1 MKKNIAIIMG
11 GYSSE
16 VEISLKSGEVVY
28 QNISKE
34 KYNTYK
40 IHILKEKWVLVDD
53 DGNEFPINKHDFS
66 TQINGEKINFD
77 CVFNA
82 IHGNPGEDGT
92 ILAYF
97 ELIGL
102 KHTSAPFYQMALTF
116 NKRDCLSVVKQYGI
130 KTAVSYFLNEGDDI
144 NVDEIIARVGLPC
157 FVKPNNAGSSFGIS
171 KAKTAEEMIPA
182 IEKAF
187 KEDSQI
193 LIEAFLDGP
202 EITIGVFNYKGKIK
216 VLPMTEIIS
225 ENEFFDY
232 EAKYLGKSQ
241 EITPARISD
250 EIHQKLE
257 KIAAYVYKILN
268 MSGFSRSE
276 YILVNDEPYFLEMNT
291 VPGLT
296 TASLIPQQAEAAGI
310 SLEELFHNAIEMA
323 LSNKK

>member
-16 VEISLKSGEVVY
+16 VEISLKSGQVVY
-28 QNISKE
+28 ENISKE

-40 IHILKEKWVLVDD
+40 IHILKDKWVLVDD
-53 DGNEFPINKHDFS
+53 FENEFPINKHDFS
-66 TQINGEKINFD
+66 TEINDEKINFD

-82 IHGNPGEDGT
+82 IHGHPGEDGT
-92 ILAYF
+92 LLAYF

-130 KTAVSYFLNEGDDI
+130 KTAKSYFLNKGDNI
-144 NVDEIIARVGLPC
+144 KVDEIIARVGLPC

-171 KAKTAEEMIPA
+171 KAKTTSEMIPA

-193 LIEAFLDGP
+193 LIEEFLDGP
-202 EITIGVFNYKGKIK
+202 EITIGVIEYKGKIK
-216 VLPMTEIIS
+216 VLPMTEIVS

-232 EAKYLGKSQ
+232 DAKYLGKSQ
-241 EITPARISD
+241 EITPARISP
-250 EIHQKLE
+250 EIHKKLE
-257 KIAAYVYKILN
+257 KIASHVYQILN

-276 YILVNDEPYFLEMNT
+276 YILVNGEPYFLEMNT

-296 TASLIPQQAEAAGI
+296 TESIIPQQAEAAGI
-310 SLEELFHNAIEMA
+310 SLEKLFHNAIEMA
-323 LSNKK
+323 LNHNS

>member
-16 VEISLKSGEVVY
+16 VDISIKSGNIVY

-34 KYNTYK
+34 IYNTYK
-40 IHILKEKWVLVDD
+40 VHILKNKWVLVDND
-53 DGNEFPINKHDFS
+53 LTEYPINKHDFS
-66 TQINGEKINFD
+66 SEINGKKINFD
-77 CVFNA
+77 VVFNA

-97 ELIGL
+97 DLIGI

-116 NKRDCLSVVKQYGI
+116 NKRDCLSVVKQFGI
-130 KTAVSYFLNEGDDI
+130 KTANSYFLNNGDKI
-144 NVDEIIARVGLPC
+144 NVDDIINKVGLPC

-171 KAKTAEEMIPA
+171 KAKKKSEIIPA

-187 KEDSQI
+187 KEDSEI

-202 EITIGVFNYKGKIK
+202 EITIGVIEFNNKIK
-216 VLPMTEIIS
+216 VLPMTEIVTD
-225 ENEFFDY
+225 NDFFDY
-232 EAKYLGKSQ
+232 EAKYFGKSE
-241 EITPARISD
+241 EITPAEISD
-250 EIHQKLE
+250 ELHEKLE
-257 KIAAYVYKILN
+257 KVAVQVYEILN
-268 MSGFSRSE
+268 MRGFSRAE
-276 YILVNDEPYFLEMNT
+276 YIIVNNEPYFLEINS

-296 TASLIPQQAEAAGI
+296 SESLIPQQAAEAGI

-323 LSNKK
+323 LKK

>member
-16 VEISLKSGEVVY
+16 VDISLTSGNVVY

-34 KYNTYK
+34 IYNIYK
-40 IHILKEKWVLVDD
+40 VHILKNKWVLVND
-53 DGNEFPINKHDFS
+53 NQQEHPINKHDFS
-66 TQINGEKINFD
+66 AEINGAKIIFD

-82 IHGNPGEDGT
+82 IHGTPGEDGT

-97 ELIGL
+97 DLIGL

-130 KTAVSYFLNEGDDI
+130 KTATSYFLNKGDEI
-144 NVDEIIARVGLPC
+144 NVEKIISKVGLPC

-171 KAKTAEEMIPA
+171 KAKTTEEMIPA

-187 KEDSQI
+187 NEDSEI
-193 LIEAFLDGP
+193 LIESFLDGR
-202 EITIGVFNYKGKIK
+202 EITIGVFVFKGEIK
-216 VLPMTEIIS
+216 VLPMTEIIT
-225 ENEFFDY
+225 ENDFFDY
-232 EAKYLGKSQ
+232 EAKYLGKSE
-241 EITPARISD
+241 EITPAQISD
-250 EIHQKLE
+250 ELHKKLE
-257 KIAAYVYKILN
+257 TVAIKTYKALN

-276 YILVNDEPYFLEMNT
+276 YIIVNGEPHFLEMNT

-296 TASLIPQQAEAAGI
+296 TESLIPQQAAAAGI
-310 SLEELFHNAIEMA
+310 SLPDLFHNAIETA
-323 LSNKK
+323 LNN

>member
-16 VEISLKSGEVVY
+16 VEISLKSGAVVY
-28 QNISKE
+28 QHISKE

-40 IHILKEKWVLVDD
+40 VHILKNKWVVVDD
-53 DGNEFPINKHDFS
+53 ENNEYDINKHDFS
-66 TQINGEKINFD
+66 ANIDGNTISFD

-82 IHGNPGEDGT
+82 IHGNPGENGT

-116 NKRDCLSVVKQYGI
+116 NKRDCLSVVKEYGI
-130 KTAVSYFLNEGDDI
+130 KTATSFYLNKGDSIDI
-144 NVDEIIARVGLPC
+144 DKIIAKVGLPC

-171 KAKTAEEMIPA
+171 KAKTKEDILPA

-187 KEDSQI
+187 KEDSEI
-193 LIEAFLDGP
+193 LIEEFLDGT
-202 EITIGVFNYKGKIK
+202 EVTIGVIEFNNKVK
-216 VLPMTEIIS
+216 VLPMTEIVS
-225 ENEFFDY
+225 ENDFFDY
-232 EAKYLGKSQ
+232 DAKYLGKSQ

-250 EIHQKLE
+250 ELHKKLE
-257 KIAAYVYKILN
+257 ITASKVYKVLN

-276 YILVNDEPYFLEMNT
+276 YIIVNNEPYFLEMNT

-296 TASLIPQQAEAAGI
+296 AASIVPQQAAAAGI
-310 SLEELFHNAIEMA
+310 GLPELFHNAIEMA
-323 LSNKK
+323 LNK

>member
-16 VEISLKSGEVVY
+16 FEISLKSGNVVY
-28 QNISKE
+28 QHISKE
-34 KYNTYK
+34 IYNTYK
-40 IHILKEKWVLVDD
+40 VHIFKNKWVLVDD
-53 DGNEFPINKHDFS
+53 FDVEYPINKHDFS
-66 TQINGEKINFD
+66 AKINGKKITFD

-82 IHGNPGEDGT
+82 IHGTPGEDGT

-97 ELIGL
+97 DLIGL

-130 KTAVSYFLNEGDDI
+130 KTATSFFLDKGDTI
-144 NVDEIIARVGLPC
+144 FVEEIVKKVGLPC

-171 KAKTAEEMIPA
+171 KVKNLEEMMPA

-187 KEDSQI
+187 KEDKEI

-202 EITIGVFNYKGKIK
+202 EITIGVFEFEGKIK
-216 VLPMTEIIS
+216 VLPMTEIIT
-225 ENEFFDY
+225 ENDFFDY

-241 EITPARISD
+241 EITPAEISD
-250 EIHQKLE
+250 ELHKKLE
-257 KIAAYVYKILN
+257 TVATQVYKILN

-276 YILVNDEPYFLEMNT
+276 YIIVKGEPYFLEMNT

-296 TASLIPQQAEAAGI
+296 SASLIPQQAAAAGI
-310 SLEELFHNAIEMA
+310 SLPTLFHNAIEMA
-323 LSNKK
+323 LKK